1 MIAKLPIKWRIT
13 LPIIISIFAIFAS
26 ISTYNYFVVKGAL
39 EDEVKNG
46 LLEVSKR
53 ASHQVMTF
61 INIPMTSVHSL
72 AQAALQMRL
81 APDRSRERL
90 SDFAKGVLK
99 NHPESVGI
107 WISSDPDTFDNI
119 SDRYKKSKYGD
130 SSGRL
135 NIWWTQSN
143 GKLNQE
149 NPSEYSEEKDEDYF
163 KLSKVTGKDQII
175 EPYIDEVGGK
185 KIMMTSVTSGVF
197 LNGKYL
203 ATAGLDLAL
212 VEVQKMI
219 SQINP
224 YEGTQAYLISDGL
237 KYVSHPDKTMLGKD
251 IDATINSTYKL
262 SERFKSGSDFF
273 VEMKDHL
280 AVFHPVSFKGVEG
293 KWFIEIKV
301 PYSSIFAVV
310 NRSLFVQVA
319 TAFIAIALIAFV
331 VFMITSQIAS
341 SLYRSSD
348 NLSKSADIIDSTANN
363 LNKTSQE
370 LSSATSEQA
379 ASVEETTASLEE
391 ISGMVENNVTN
402 AEEAFNLAEMVK
414 KSSEKGEQ
422 SMILLKEAMS
432 DIKKSNQRIEALVSV
447 IENIGEKTAVMD
459 EIVFQTK
466 LLSFNAS
473 VEAERAGEH
482 GRGFAVVA
490 QEVGNLASLTGKSA
504 SDISTIVKES
514 IEEARHVTLEN
525 NEKVKLGDQYANEMS
540 EHLLSIK
547 EASKSVSVSS
557 RQVLDAS
564 KEQSIGIAQINTA
577 MGQVDK
583 ANQINSSMADETA
596 TYSDKL
602 DTETDNLKR
611 VVSDIKVLI
620 QGS

>member
-13 LPIIISIFAIFAS
+13 VPIILSIFVIFSS
-26 ISTYNYFVVKGAL
+26 ISAYNYVVIKNAL
-39 EDEVKNG
+39 ENEVKNG
-46 LLEVSKR
+46 LLEVSRR

-61 INIPMTSVHSL
+61 VNVPLTSVHSL
-72 AQAALQMRL
+72 TEAALQMRL
-81 APDRSRERL
+81 APDRSRERI
-90 SDFAKGVLK
+90 SNFAQGVLK

-107 WISSDPDTFDNI
+107 WISSDPDTFDAI
-119 SDRYKKSKYGD
+119 GDRYKKTKFGD

-143 GKLNQE
+143 GKMNQE

-163 KLSKVTGKDQII
+163 RLSKETGKDQII
-175 EPYIDEVGGK
+175 EPYIDEVAGEK
-185 KIMMTSVTSGVF
+185 VMMTSVTSGVF

-212 VEVQKMI
+212 VDVQKMI
-219 SQINP
+219 SQIRP
-224 YEGTQAYLISDGL
+224 YEGTESYLISDGL
-237 KYVSHPDKTMLGKD
+237 KYLSHPDKSQLGKD
-251 IDATINSTYKL
+251 IDASINSRYQLAAK
-262 SERFKSGSDFF
+262 FKAGNDFF
-273 VEMKDHL
+273 VEMDDHL
-280 AVFHPVSFKGVEG
+280 AVFHPVTFKGVES
-293 KWFIEIKV
+293 KWFMEIKV
-301 PYSSIFAVV
+301 PYSSIFSVV
-310 NRSLFVQVA
+310 NRSLFVQVV
-319 TAFIAIALIAFV
+319 TVVIAIALIAFV
-331 VFMITSQIAS
+331 VFLITSQIAS

-348 NLSKSADIIDSTANN
+348 YLSKSATVINNTAES

-402 AEEAFNLAEMVK
+402 AEEAYNLAERVRN
-414 KSSEKGEQ
+414 SSERGEQ
-422 SMILLKEAMS
+422 SMLLLKEAMN
-432 DIKKSNQRIEALVSV
+432 DIKSSNQRIEALVSV

-504 SDISTIVKES
+504 SDISHIVKES
-514 IEEARHVTLEN
+514 IEEARQVTLEN

-564 KEQSIGIAQINTA
+564 KEQSIGIGQINTA
-577 MGQVDK
+577 MVQVDK

-602 DTETDNLKR
+602 DSESTTLNNIVENIRK
-611 VVSDIKVLI
+611 LI
-620 QGS
+620 QGH